1 MWEDL
6 ARVCAAQAGLKSG
19 SDGETSKCCS
29 RDQLQSPRLWAKA
42 DQAESYE
49 QLVKRRQQEVRHLQE
64 SVKMLQANDEVANT
78 VGKLQYRLLLCQ
90 WEKGNVQ
97 RQLQTATQ
105 DLRQARRELL
115 ENDEQVEQERQEH
128 DQTE

>member
-49 QLVKRRQQEVRHLQE
+49 QLVKRRQQEVRHLQALGFKQPSIPRIHPATDLHVE
-64 SVKMLQANDEVANT
+64 RKNKKSPRWLT
-78 VGKLQYRLLLCQ
+78 
-90 WEKGNVQ
+90 WKGGGGN
-97 RQLQTATQ
+97 A
-105 DLRQARRELL
+105 D
-115 ENDEQVEQERQEH
+115 
-128 DQTE
+128 